1 MWIEQEAYD
10 REGLRQAH
18 NLLRVKLRERKRM
31 DFCTVKRQQEASLR
45 RRRRLMPEVLPE
57 GCSPEKPLA
66 KKMVRVTSPKKLSQ
80 FESSG

>member
-1 MWIEQEAYD
+1 MEDCLSRGKMGGVLEETGMW
-10 REGLRQAH
+10 RETNPENMCAPLFIKFPPQSQAH
-18 NLLRVKLRERKRM
+18 GQKK
-31 DFCTVKRQQEASLR
+31 T
-45 RRRRLMPEVLPE
+45 MPEVLPE